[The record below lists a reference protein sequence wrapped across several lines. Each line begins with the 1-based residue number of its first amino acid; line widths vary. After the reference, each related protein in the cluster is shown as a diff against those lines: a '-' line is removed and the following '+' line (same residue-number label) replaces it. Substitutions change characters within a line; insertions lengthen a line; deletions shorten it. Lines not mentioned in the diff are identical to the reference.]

1 MNTYAMINMARN
13 LHYNVCCNFLE
24 YLFQF
29 RETAKHVRTTATD
42 H

>member
-13 LHYNVCCNFLE
+13 LQYNVRYKFVE

-29 RETAKHVRTTATD
+29 REYLFQFR
-42 H
+42 